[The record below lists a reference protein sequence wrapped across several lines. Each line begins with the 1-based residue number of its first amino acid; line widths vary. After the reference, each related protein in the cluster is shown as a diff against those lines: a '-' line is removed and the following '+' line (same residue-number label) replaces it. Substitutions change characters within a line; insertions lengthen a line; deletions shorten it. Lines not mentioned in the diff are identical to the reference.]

1 MDHEELFTLH
11 CQGEF
16 IELKEGLAALSAAQ
30 AELLAA
36 LKGDGDKPGL
46 CERVRSL
53 ERVYRRIWTGVALV
67 LATVTVQVIVQVA
80 AWLGRRVGG

>member
-16 IELKEGLAALSAAQ
+16 IELKEGLAALSEAQ

-53 ERVYRRIWTGVALV
+53 EKVYRRIWTGVALV
-67 LATVTVQVIVQVA
+67 LSTVVIQFIAQVA
-80 AWLGRRVGG
+80 IWLARRAVG

>member
-16 IELKEGLAALSAAQ
+16 IELKEGLAALSKAQ
-30 AELLAA
+30 ARLLAA

-46 CERVRSL
+46 CERLRTL
-53 ERVYRRIWTGVALV
+53 EKVYRRIWTGVALV
-67 LATVTVQVIVQVA
+67 LSTVVIQFIA
-80 AWLGRRVGG
+80 QIAMWLGRRVAG